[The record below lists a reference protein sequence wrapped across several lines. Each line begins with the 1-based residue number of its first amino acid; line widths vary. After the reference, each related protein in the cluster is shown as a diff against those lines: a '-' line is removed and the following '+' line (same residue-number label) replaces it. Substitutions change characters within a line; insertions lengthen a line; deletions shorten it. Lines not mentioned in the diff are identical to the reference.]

1 VRRHALTDKQWERLQ
16 ELLPER
22 RPGPISKLGD
32 RLFID
37 AVLYRARTGCPWR
50 DLPEHFGPWKT
61 VYNRFYN
68 WADRG
73 VWARVFNELQ
83 LDVDETG
90 SIVDASVV
98 RAHQDASGGKGG
110 SNPMLWA
117 ALEEVFQQ
125 RSTPSST
132 PTRARST
139 SR

>member
-16 ELLPER
+16 DLLPER
-22 RPGPISKLGD
+22 RPGPTSKLGD

-73 VWARVFNELQ
+73 VWARIFNELQ

-125 RSTPSST
+125 KSTPSWI
-132 PTRARST
+132 PARARST
-139 SR
+139 LR

>member
-1 VRRHALTDKQWERLQ
+1 MRRHALTDKQWERLQ
-16 ELLPER
+16 ELLPDR
-22 RPGPISKLGD
+22 RPGPTSKLGD

-73 VWARVFNELQ
+73 VWARIFNELQ

-132 PTRARST
+132 PARARST
-139 SR
+139 LR